1 MRSKLFVPGCRPELF
16 PKALVSDADS
26 LSLDLEDSVP
36 LERKGEA
43 RANVGGA
50 LRAPN
55 FAASPKTII
64 VRVNALRSSFFDV
77 DVAEVACARLDLLN
91 VPKIESADDVHSVVK
106 VLHRLEVER
115 SLVRPIG
122 IIANIE
128 SPRGLRCAAEIASA
142 DPRVIGLQLGF
153 ADLFEPLGIDRAN
166 TDAVRQLQLAVR
178 LAAGEAGIW
187 AYDAA
192 FGDITNYEGFKA
204 EALAAKRLGFL
215 GKTCIHP
222 SQIALVNE
230 IFRPTDDEIAFA
242 ERVVEAADD
251 AKKKGLGAFTVHGRM
266 IDEPFIRRARTILA
280 TARHIA
286 PPPN

>member
-16 PKALVSDADS
+16 SKALASDADS

-43 RANVGGA
+43 RATIGLA
-50 LRAPN
+50 LQSPK

-64 VRVNALRSSFFDV
+64 VRVNAFRSSFFEA
-77 DVAEVACARLDLLN
+77 DVAEVVCTRLDLLN
-91 VPKIESADDVHSVVK
+91 VPKIESADDVHAVVK
-106 VLHRLEVER
+106 LLSRLETER
-115 SLVRPIG
+115 SLARPIG
-122 IIANIE
+122 IVANIE

-142 DPRVIGLQLGF
+142 DRRVVGLQLGF
-153 ADLFEPLGIDRAN
+153 GDLFEPLGIDRTN
-166 TDAVRQLQLAVR
+166 TDAIRQVQLAVR

-192 FGDITNYEGFKA
+192 FADIKDTDGFKA

-222 SQIALVNE
+222 SQIALANE
-230 IFRPTDDEIAFA
+230 IFRPSDEEIAFA
-242 ERVVEAADD
+242 HRVVEEAVD
-251 AKKKGLGAFTVHGRM
+251 AQKRGLGAFTVNGRM
-266 IDEPFIRRARTILA
+266 IDEPFVRRARAILA
-280 TARHIA
+280 TARRA
-286 PPPN
+286 ASPTN